1 MFIAT
6 GQDPA
11 QVVESSNCIT
21 LMEGVGEGGDDL
33 FISCTIPTME
43 TATVGGGMYVCVMRY
58 LRYLHR
64 YGISDNFGRESR
76 QKQSA
81 FPSFFFF
88 FFFF

>member
-21 LMEGVGEGGDDL
+21 LMEGVGELGDDL

-43 TATVGGGMYVCVMRY
+43 TATVGGGSYFIDV
-58 LRYLHR
+58 
-64 YGISDNFGRESR
+64 
-76 QKQSA
+76 
-81 FPSFFFF
+81 
-88 FFFF
+88 